1 MRLTD
6 LNTLD
11 TEAASRALLRCCGS
25 TRWAAQMAAARPF
38 AGLEAM
44 AASADA
50 IWWALAEAD
59 WLEAFTAHPRI
70 GTGGPDGAGGA
81 GRAGRSDGAA
91 WSDAEQAGVAGSAE
105 ETRRRLDEAN
115 RDYEARFGY
124 IFIVCA
130 TGKTGD
136 EMLALL
142 ERRLRHRPGDE
153 LRIAAEEQRKIT
165 QLRLRKLLEPERDI
179 CMITTHVLDISRGVP
194 AVGITV
200 ILELRQAS
208 AWAPIGRGITDENG
222 RVDTLTTE
230 GRLAPGTYRLTFDI
244 GSFHRQQG
252 LSVSFFPE
260 VKITFNVRDPDEHF
274 HLPLLLSPFGYS
286 TYRGTA
292 SLRPAETVNLS
303 DDV

>member
-1 MRLTD
+1 MRLAD

-11 TEAASRALLRCCGS
+11 DEAASRAFLRCCGS

-38 AGLEAM
+38 AGVEAL

-50 IWWALAEAD
+50 IWRALAEAD
-59 WLEAFTAHPRI
+59 WLEAFAAHPRI
-70 GTGGPDGAGGA
+70 GSSGGSG
-81 GRAGRSDGAA
+81 
-91 WSDAEQAGVAGSAE
+91 WSDDEQAGVAGAPE
-105 ETRRRLDEAN
+105 QTRRRLEEVN
-115 RDYEARFGY
+115 RHYEARFGY

-130 TGKTGD
+130 TGKTAD
-136 EMLALL
+136 EMLVLI

-165 QLRLRKLLEPERDI
+165 QLRLRKLLEPERDTG
-179 CMITTHVLDISRGVP
+179 MITTHVLDISRGVP

-200 ILELRQAS
+200 ILELRQSS

-222 RVDTLTTE
+222 RVNTLTTE

-244 GSFHRQQG
+244 GSFHREQG

-286 TYRGTA
+286 TYRGSA
-292 SLRPAETVNLS
+292 NISPPEVVHLS
-303 DDV
+303 HDV